1 MQMDLVQP
9 ESAMNGPFMGRPLV
23 EELPI
28 KVDHNNAIDN
38 FLIDPG
44 FSFSPLPMRPGS
56 EFLQPIIG
64 GGGGGIGQYL
74 QPMIRHINSHYQ
86 QNEVQPFVQ
95 EVTSMANE
103 RFPNAFGGGGMLNGV
118 GQLFQ
123 HQPRPMPTQDIF
135 SGVSGAAL
143 GLLAAR

>member
-9 ESAMNGPFMGRPLV
+9 ESAMNGPFMGRPLIEAV
-23 EELPI
+23 MPI
-28 KVDHNNAIDN
+28 KRPDMNNGFD
-38 FLIDPG
+38 LIAEG
-44 FSFSPLPMRPGS
+44 PGS
-56 EFLQPIIG
+56 GYLQPIIG
-64 GGGGGIGQYL
+64 VGSGGIGQYL

-95 EVTSMANE
+95 EVTSIANE
-103 RFPNAFGGGGMLNGV
+103 RFPNAFGGGGMGV
-118 GQLFQ
+118 GALLQQ
-123 HQPRPMPTQDIF
+123 QRPMPTQDIF

>member
-9 ESAMNGPFMGRPLV
+9 ESAMNGPFMGRPLI
-23 EELPI
+23 EELMPI
-28 KVDHNNAIDN
+28 RQPDMNNGFD
-38 FLIDPG
+38 LIAQ
-44 FSFSPLPMRPGS
+44 RPGS

>member
-1 MQMDLVQP
+1 MDLSLVQP
-9 ESAMNGPFMGRPLV
+9 ESAMNGPFMGRPLIEAV
-23 EELPI
+23 MPI
-28 KVDHNNAIDN
+28 KRPDMNN
-38 FLIDPG
+38 G
-44 FSFSPLPMRPGS
+44 FDLTPDLGFSPLPMRPGPHI
-56 EFLQPIIG
+56 QPV
-64 GGGGGIGQYL
+64 GGGGIGQYL

>member
-9 ESAMNGPFMGRPLV
+9 GPMGPFMGRPLI
-23 EELPI
+23 EELMPI
-28 KVDHNNAIDN
+28 KQPDMNNGFD
-38 FLIDPG
+38 LIAE
-44 FSFSPLPMRPGS
+44 RPGS
-56 EFLQPIIG
+56 GYLQPIIG

-103 RFPNAFGGGGMLNGV
+103 RFPNAFGGGGMGV
-118 GQLFQ
+118 GALLQQ
-123 HQPRPMPTQDIF
+123 QRPMPTQDIF

>member
-9 ESAMNGPFMGRPLV
+9 GPMGPFMGRPLI
-23 EELPI
+23 EELMPI
-28 KVDHNNAIDN
+28 KQPDMNNGFD
-38 FLIDPG
+38 LIAE
-44 FSFSPLPMRPGS
+44 RPGS
-56 EFLQPIIG
+56 GYLQPIIG

-95 EVTSMANE
+95 EVTSIANE
-103 RFPNAFGGGGMLNGV
+103 RFPNAFGGGGMGV
-118 GQLFQ
+118 GALLQQ
-123 HQPRPMPTQDIF
+123 QRPMPTQDIF

>member
-9 ESAMNGPFMGRPLV
+9 ESAMNGPFMGRPLIEAV
-23 EELPI
+23 MPI
-28 KVDHNNAIDN
+28 KRPDMNN
-38 FLIDPG
+38 G
-44 FSFSPLPMRPGS
+44 FDLTPDLGFSPLPMRPGPHI
-56 EFLQPIIG
+56 QPV
-64 GGGGGIGQYL
+64 GGGGIGQYL

-95 EVTSMANE
+95 EVTSLANE
-103 RFPNAFGGGGMLNGV
+103 RFPNAFGGGGMGV
-118 GQLFQ
+118 GALLQQ
-123 HQPRPMPTQDIF
+123 QRPMPTQDIF

>member
-9 ESAMNGPFMGRPLV
+9 GPMGPFMGRPLV
-23 EELPI
+23 EELMPI
-28 KVDHNNAIDN
+28 KQPDMNNGFD
-38 FLIDPG
+38 LIAQ
-44 FSFSPLPMRPGS
+44 RPGS

-74 QPMIRHINSHYQ
+74 QPMISQITNHYQ

-95 EVTSMANE
+95 EVTSLANE
-103 RFPNAFGGGGMLNGV
+103 RFPNAFGGGGMGL

-123 HQPRPMPTQDIF
+123 LHQQRPMPTQDIF

>member
-9 ESAMNGPFMGRPLV
+9 GPMGPFMGRPLV
-23 EELPI
+23 EELMPI
-28 KVDHNNAIDN
+28 KQPDMNNGFD
-38 FLIDPG
+38 LIAQ
-44 FSFSPLPMRPGS
+44 RPGS

-95 EVTSMANE
+95 EVTSIANE
-103 RFPNAFGGGGMLNGV
+103 RFPNAFGGGGMGV
-118 GQLFQ
+118 GALLQQ
-123 HQPRPMPTQDIF
+123 QRPMPTQDIF

>member
-9 ESAMNGPFMGRPLV
+9 GPMGPFMGRPLI
-23 EELPI
+23 EELMPI
-28 KVDHNNAIDN
+28 KQPDMNNGFD
-38 FLIDPG
+38 LIAQ
-44 FSFSPLPMRPGS
+44 RPGS

-95 EVTSMANE
+95 EVTSIANE
-103 RFPNAFGGGGMLNGV
+103 RFPNAFGGGGMGV
-118 GQLFQ
+118 GALLQQ
-123 HQPRPMPTQDIF
+123 QRPMPTQDIF

>member
-9 ESAMNGPFMGRPLV
+9 GPMGPFMGRPLV
-23 EELPI
+23 EELMPI
-28 KVDHNNAIDN
+28 KQPDMNNGFD
-38 FLIDPG
+38 LIAE
-44 FSFSPLPMRPGS
+44 RPGS
-56 EFLQPIIG
+56 GYLQPIIG

-74 QPMIRHINSHYQ
+74 QPMISQITNHYQ

-95 EVTSMANE
+95 EVTSLANE
-103 RFPNAFGGGGMLNGV
+103 RFPNAFGGGGMGV
-118 GQLFQ
+118 GALLQQ
-123 HQPRPMPTQDIF
+123 QRPMPTQDIF

>member
-28 KVDHNNAIDN
+28 KVDYNNAIDS
-38 FLIDPG
+38 LIAPG
-44 FSFSPLPMRPGS
+44 LFGPLPMRPGPHIS
-56 EFLQPIIG
+56 PV
-64 GGGGGIGQYL
+64 GGGGIGQYL
-74 QPMIRHINSHYQ
+74 QPMISQITNHYQ

-95 EVTSMANE
+95 EVTSLANE
-103 RFPNAFGGGGMLNGV
+103 RFPNAFGGGGMGV

-123 HQPRPMPTQDIF
+123 LQQQRPMPTQDIF

>member
-9 ESAMNGPFMGRPLV
+9 EFAMNGPFMGRPLI
-23 EELPI
+23 EAAMPI
-28 KVDHNNAIDN
+28 KQPDMNN
-38 FLIDPG
+38 G
-44 FSFSPLPMRPGS
+44 FDLTPDLGFSPLPMRPGPHI
-56 EFLQPIIG
+56 QPV
-64 GGGGGIGQYL
+64 GGGGIGQYL

-95 EVTSMANE
+95 EVTSIANE
-103 RFPNAFGGGGMLNGV
+103 RFPNAFGGGGMGV
-118 GQLFQ
+118 GALLQQ
-123 HQPRPMPTQDIF
+123 QRPMPTQDIF

>member
-9 ESAMNGPFMGRPLV
+9 EPAMNGPFMGRPLMEAV
-23 EELPI
+23 MPI
-28 KVDHNNAIDN
+28 RQPDMNNGFDN
-38 FLIDPG
+38 
-44 FSFSPLPMRPGS
+44 LPMRPGPHI
-56 EFLQPIIG
+56 QPV
-64 GGGGGIGQYL
+64 GGGGIGQYL
-74 QPMIRHINSHYQ
+74 QPMIRQINSHYQ

-95 EVTSMANE
+95 EITQLANQ
-103 RFPNAFGGGGMLNGV
+103 RFPNAFQGGGMGL

-123 HQPRPMPTQDIF
+123 QQRPMPTQDIF

>member
-9 ESAMNGPFMGRPLV
+9 ESAMNGPFMGRPLIEAV
-23 EELPI
+23 MPI
-28 KVDHNNAIDN
+28 KRPDMNN
-38 FLIDPG
+38 G
-44 FSFSPLPMRPGS
+44 FDLTPDLGFSPLPMRPGPHI
-56 EFLQPIIG
+56 QPV
-64 GGGGGIGQYL
+64 GGGGIGQYL

-95 EVTSMANE
+95 EVTSIANE
-103 RFPNAFGGGGMLNGV
+103 RFPNAFGGGGMGV

>member
-23 EELPI
+23 EELMPI
-28 KVDHNNAIDN
+28 KRPDMNNGFD
-38 FLIDPG
+38 LIAE
-44 FSFSPLPMRPGS
+44 RAGS
-56 EFLQPIIG
+56 GYLQPTIG
-64 GGGGGIGQYL
+64 VGGGGIGQYL
-74 QPMIRHINSHYQ
+74 LPMISQITNHYQ

-95 EVTSMANE
+95 EVTSLANE
-103 RFPNAFGGGGMLNGV
+103 RFPNAFGGGGMGV

-123 HQPRPMPTQDIF
+123 QQRPMPTQDIF

>member
-9 ESAMNGPFMGRPLV
+9 GPMGPFMGRPLI
-23 EELPI
+23 EELMPI
-28 KVDHNNAIDN
+28 KQPDMNNGFD
-38 FLIDPG
+38 LIAE
-44 FSFSPLPMRPGS
+44 RPGS
-56 EFLQPIIG
+56 GYLQPIIG

-74 QPMIRHINSHYQ
+74 QPMIRQITNHYQ

-95 EVTSMANE
+95 EVTSLANE
-103 RFPNAFGGGGMLNGV
+103 RFPNAFGGGGMGV
-118 GQLFQ
+118 GALLQQ
-123 HQPRPMPTQDIF
+123 QRPMPTQDIF

>member
-9 ESAMNGPFMGRPLV
+9 ESAMNGPFMGRPLMEAV
-23 EELPI
+23 MPI
-28 KVDHNNAIDN
+28 KQPDMNN
-38 FLIDPG
+38 G
-44 FSFSPLPMRPGS
+44 FDLTPDLGFSPLPMRPGPHI
-56 EFLQPIIG
+56 QPV
-64 GGGGGIGQYL
+64 GGGGIGQYL

-95 EVTSMANE
+95 EVTSIANE
-103 RFPNAFGGGGMLNGV
+103 RFPNAFGGGGMGV
-118 GQLFQ
+118 GALLQQ
-123 HQPRPMPTQDIF
+123 QRPMPTQDIF

>member
-9 ESAMNGPFMGRPLV
+9 ESAMNGPFMGKSLLG
-23 EELPI
+23 ELMPI
-28 KVDHNNAIDN
+28 RQPDMNNGFD
-38 FLIDPG
+38 LIAE
-44 FSFSPLPMRPGS
+44 RPGS
-56 EFLQPIIG
+56 GYLQPIIG

-74 QPMIRHINSHYQ
+74 LPMISQITNHYQ

-95 EVTSMANE
+95 EVTSLANE
-103 RFPNAFGGGGMLNGV
+103 RFPNAFGGGGMGV
-118 GQLFQ
+118 GALLQQ
-123 HQPRPMPTQDIF
+123 QRPMPTQDIF

>member
-1 MQMDLVQP
+1 MQVDLVQP
-9 ESAMNGPFMGRPLV
+9 GPMGPFMGRPLI
-23 EELPI
+23 EELMPI
-28 KVDHNNAIDN
+28 KQPDMNNGFD
-38 FLIDPG
+38 LIAP
-44 FSFSPLPMRPGS
+44 RPGS
-56 EFLQPIIG
+56 EYLQPIIG
-64 GGGGGIGQYL
+64 SVGGGGIGQYL

-95 EVTSMANE
+95 EVTSIANE
-103 RFPNAFGGGGMLNGV
+103 RFPNAFGGGGMGV

-123 HQPRPMPTQDIF
+123 LQQQRPMPTQDIF